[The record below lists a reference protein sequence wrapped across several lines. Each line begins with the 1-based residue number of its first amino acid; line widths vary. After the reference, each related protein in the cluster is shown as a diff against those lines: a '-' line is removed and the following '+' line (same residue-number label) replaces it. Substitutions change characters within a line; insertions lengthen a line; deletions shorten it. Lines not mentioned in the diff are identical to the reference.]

1 MAKAIVAA
9 APGGPEVLQLQD
21 VEVPQPGPGELL
33 VKVAAAGVNFI
44 DTYERSGVYNVGFPY
59 TPGAEAAGTV
69 EAVGDG
75 VEEFTAGDRVA
86 FAEGAGTY
94 AEYAVVSAEAAL
106 PVPDGVDNDV
116 AAAIP
121 LQGMTAHYLINSS
134 FKVQPG
140 QTVLTHAGAGG
151 VGLILTQLLK
161 AKGARVITTVS
172 TDEKEGLA
180 RSAGADEVLRYD
192 GFDRQVRELT
202 GGTGV
207 DVVYDGVGK
216 DTFDASLAS
225 LRTRGMLVL
234 FGGASGQVPP
244 FDLQRLN
251 QGGSLFVTRPKLKDH
266 LLSPQERRWR
276 SSELFDAVV
285 SGQLTPR
292 VGRKYPLAEAA
303 QAHDDLQGRRT
314 TGKLLLVP

>member
-21 VEVPQPGPGELL
+21 VEGPQPGPGQLL

-44 DTYERSGVYNVGFPY
+44 DTYERSGVYDVGFPY

-69 EAVGDG
+69 EAVGYG

-86 FAEGAGTY
+86 FAEGARTY
-94 AEYAVVSAEAAL
+94 AEYTVVSAEAAL
-106 PVPDGVDNDV
+106 PVPEAVDNDV

-121 LQGMTAHYLINSS
+121 LQGMTAHYLVNSS

-172 TDEKEGLA
+172 TDEKEELA

-192 GFDRQVRELT
+192 GSPAIR
-202 GGTGV
+202 
-207 DVVYDGVGK
+207 
-216 DTFDASLAS
+216 
-225 LRTRGMLVL
+225 
-234 FGGASGQVPP
+234 
-244 FDLQRLN
+244 
-251 QGGSLFVTRPKLKDH
+251 RPCC
-266 LLSPQERRWR
+266 W
-276 SSELFDAVV
+276 
-285 SGQLTPR
+285 
-292 VGRKYPLAEAA
+292 
-303 QAHDDLQGRRT
+303 
-314 TGKLLLVP
+314 